1 MRLSKDR
8 FTRGDYRIDRGK
20 GAEVFP
26 LYTYETSNTLY
37 DIAII
42 DGMKFYRVN
51 MGQWSNT
58 IDNVKPIHC
67 EIEKFFNI

>member
-8 FTRGDYRIDRGK
+8 FYRSDYRIDRGK

-26 LYTYETSNTLY
+26 LYTYETSNALY
-37 DIAII
+37 DITTI

-58 IDNVKPIHC
+58 SEKPIHY
-67 EIEKFFNI
+67 EIEKYFHI

>member
-8 FTRGDYRIDRGK
+8 FYRGDYCVDRGK

-26 LYTYETSNTLY
+26 LYSYETSNALY
-37 DIAII
+37 DITII
-42 DGMKFYRVN
+42 DGVKFYRIN
-51 MGQWSNT
+51 MGQWSN
-58 IDNVKPIHC
+58 DNKPIHH

>member
-8 FTRGDYRIDRGK
+8 FYRGDYRIDRGK

-26 LYTYETSNTLY
+26 LYTYETGNALY
-37 DIAII
+37 DVAII
-42 DGMKFYRVN
+42 DGVKFYRVN
-51 MGQWSNT
+51 MGQWSN
-58 IDNVKPIHC
+58 DNKPIHC

>member
-8 FTRGDYRIDRGK
+8 FYRGDYRIDRGK

-26 LYTYETSNTLY
+26 LYTYETSNALY
-37 DIAII
+37 DITII

-58 IDNVKPIHC
+58 NVTPIHC
-67 EIEKFFNI
+67 EIENFFNI

>member
-37 DIAII
+37 DITII

-58 IDNVKPIHC
+58 VKPIHH
-67 EIEKFFNI
+67 EIEKHFHI